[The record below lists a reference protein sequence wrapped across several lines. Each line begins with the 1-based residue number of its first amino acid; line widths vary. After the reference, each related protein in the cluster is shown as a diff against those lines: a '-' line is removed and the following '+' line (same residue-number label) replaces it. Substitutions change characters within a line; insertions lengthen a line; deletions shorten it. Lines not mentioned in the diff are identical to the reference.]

1 MILEVKDWKEYH
13 PNGKLW
19 ISGKI
24 GIVGELWKHLYD
36 FRTGFK
42 GFEGKAVCRTGQ
54 WSKYYDNGQLAWTLD
69 YADGKIESEKQ
80 IFPQFRKDGTIIEK

>member
-42 GFEGKAVCRTGQ
+42 GFEGKAVCRIGQ
-54 WSKYYDNGQLAWTLD
+54 W
-69 YADGKIESEKQ
+69 
-80 IFPQFRKDGTIIEK
+80 